1 MFLTEEEILNL
12 SHEDFVK
19 YWNDN
24 SIQDSCL
31 KQLGRREM
39 NDEEKKRVEEANK

>member
-1 MFLTEEEILNL
+1 MFFTEEEILNM

-31 KQLGRREM
+31 KHLGRREM
-39 NDEEKKRVEEANK
+39 TEEEKKYVEEANK